1 MAEEPP
7 PPWKTPALVLGWKVS
22 KGFEPQHWDKDGAR
36 PGDHTLANVVCAL
49 PNSIAHHTVV
59 IAQSGS
65 GKSFFLGRL
74 IEEILVKTSS
84 RVLVFDPNSDFRKI
98 GQIKSPDHWT
108 SLEYRYN
115 RATREGF
122 LADEPTR
129 DVFES
134 RWKDITIRLH
144 GDKEEEGAE
153 FLPLQLDWLDF
164 PVDILADEKATSRSD
179 ELYHCHS
186 FVNLLARLA
195 WETKNQEWLKYGAFL
210 QRAHE
215 FCRRTPVKSGA
226 KKLLEALRTTFG
238 LLAPGDWEDL
248 DDQMGTSGQD
258 ETVGSVRSRESIRGI
273 FSRDEAAIKELKK
286 SYGPA
291 ITHRQFVSE
300 KVMEA
305 YFSRAFQLA
314 TAGVINLD
322 VGNTFKKRERR
333 RVEIVD
339 LLSLRD
345 RYYQKLAISS
355 FLEADWALGKS
366 EWEEALAKPDPK
378 ADTRVPTFIVVEEAH
393 NLIPSDPKT
402 PIELKLQEQF
412 RRIAAEGRKFG
423 RFLILI
429 SQRPDKLDRMI
440 MSECENRAV
449 MRVGS
454 SFILRTTCE
463 ILGLDGVIPR
473 MTDKVLDFDLGRAL
487 LVGPWM
493 ADEPAFLVSAA
504 RRTEEGG
511 RSLQSKHWAQPAPKG
526 PAASP

>member
-7 PPWKTPALVLGWKVS
+7 WETSALVLGWRVT
-22 KGFEPQHWDKDGAR
+22 KGFEPQHWDKDGAQ
-36 PGDHTLANVVCAL
+36 PGQHKLTDVVCAL
-49 PNSIAHHTVV
+49 PNSIAHHTVI

-84 RVLVFDPNSDFRKI
+84 RILVLDPNSDFRKI
-98 GQIKSPDHWT
+98 GQIKSAEYWT
-108 SLEYRYN
+108 SPEHRYN

-129 DVFES
+129 EIFES

-144 GDKEEEGAE
+144 GDKPEQGAE

-195 WETKNQEWLKYGAFL
+195 WETKNQEWLKHDAFL

-215 FCRRTPVKSGA
+215 FCRSTPA
-226 KKLLEALRTTFG
+226 KKGTKTLLEALRKTFG
-238 LLAPGDWEDL
+238 LVPAGGWRDS
-248 DDQMGTSGQD
+248 DDQTGIAGQD
-258 ETVGSVRSRESIRGI
+258 ETVALVHSRDAIRDI
-273 FSRDEAAIKELKK
+273 FSRDAAAIQELKK

-300 KVMEA
+300 KVMET

-314 TAGVINLD
+314 TAGVINPD
-322 VGNTFKKRERR
+322 IRSTFKKRERKR
-333 RVEIVD
+333 IEIID

-355 FLEADWALGKS
+355 FLDADWALGKS
-366 EWEEALAKPDPK
+366 EWEEALAKPSRKD
-378 ADTRVPTFIVVEEAH
+378 DTRVPTFIVVEEAH

-423 RFLILI
+423 RFLILV

-463 ILGLDGVIPR
+463 ILGLDGVVPR

-487 LVGPWM
+487 LVGAWM
-493 ADEPAFLVSAA
+493 ADEPAFMVSAA

-511 RSLQSKHWAQPAPKG
+511 RNLQSKHWAKPASRPKAD
-526 PAASP
+526 P